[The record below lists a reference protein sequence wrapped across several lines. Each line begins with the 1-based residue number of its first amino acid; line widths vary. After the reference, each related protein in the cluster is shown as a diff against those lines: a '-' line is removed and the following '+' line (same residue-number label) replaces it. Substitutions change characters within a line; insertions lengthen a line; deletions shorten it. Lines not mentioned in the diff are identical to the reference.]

1 MKITRNQ
8 LRRVISE
15 VLTESDPVGPGPGA
29 AELRSL
35 AKMYLSSS
43 DLKAAGYGDWVEES
57 TPLAPLSEE
66 ENQMMGGIVELM
78 WSEPWNKEQ
87 REMPQLLRRFADD
100 IEAGVRR
107 MTPESD
113 E

>member
-15 VLTESDPVGPGPGA
+15 VLAESNPVPPAPDA
-29 AELRSL
+29 AELKLL
-35 AKMYLSSS
+35 AQQNFPAK
-43 DLKAAGYGDWVEES
+43 DLKAAGYGSWVEE
-57 TPLAPLSEE
+57 PIPLSEE

-87 REMPQLLRRFADD
+87 HEMPQLLRRFADD

-107 MTPESD
+107 MTPKSIE
-113 E
+113 